1 MFLLSNILELHVWP
15 FTSQT
20 EIFYNTDVSCF
31 MKSEFL
37 FISLVQEYT
46 CTKKRQEKLILFKG
60 FLSLSVVKLEL
71 HIFINISSLFTWLAF
86 WFSRIRSK
94 NGTVVFCKHSICCW
108 FLLLSFVHS
117 LYVCFLRLLKNKK
130 HSTQQPS
137 SGTLWLIDKVSSA
150 AGIYRLVVREGNL
163 DPINY
168 HRYIV
173 VKS

>member
-1 MFLLSNILELHVWP
+1 MKLISGEKYHVHHLKIMFLLSNILELHVWP
-15 FTSQT
+15 FNSQT
-20 EIFYNTDVSCF
+20 EMNYNTDVSCF

-46 CTKKRQEKLILFKG
+46 CTKKSQEKLILFKG

-117 LYVCFLRLLKNKK
+117 LYVCFLRLLRNK
-130 HSTQQPS
+130 STLFSNPPLALS
-137 SGTLWLIDKVSSA
+137 D
-150 AGIYRLVVREGNL
+150 
-163 DPINY
+163 
-168 HRYIV
+168 
-173 VKS
+173 

>member
-1 MFLLSNILELHVWP
+1 MKLISGEKYHVHHLKIMFLLSNILELHVWP

-20 EIFYNTDVSCF
+20 EMNYNTDVSCF

-94 NGTVVFCKHSICCW
+94 KWNRCFLQTQS
-108 FLLLSFVHS
+108 LLLIPSTKFLSLSLCLFPPPPQEQKALYSATLLWHS
-117 LYVCFLRLLKNKK
+117 L
-130 HSTQQPS
+130 
-137 SGTLWLIDKVSSA
+137 
-150 AGIYRLVVREGNL
+150 
-163 DPINY
+163 INWQ
-168 HRYIV
+168 
-173 VKS
+173 S

>member
-1 MFLLSNILELHVWP
+1 MFGLLPAKLRWITILMSVVSWSLSFSLFLLYKNILVP
-15 FTSQT
+15 K
-20 EIFYNTDVSCF
+20 
-31 MKSEFL
+31 KS
-37 FISLVQEYT
+37 
-46 CTKKRQEKLILFKG
+46 QEKLILFKG

>member
-20 EIFYNTDVSCF
+20 EIYYNTDVSCF

-37 FISLVQEYT
+37 FISLVHKYT

-60 FLSLSVVKLEL
+60 FLSLSVVKLEV
-71 HIFINISSLFTWLAF
+71 HIFINISSLFTRLAF

-94 NGTVVFCKHSICCW
+94 NGTVVFCKHRVFCW
-108 FLLLSFVHS
+108 FLPLSFFHS

-137 SGTLWLIDKVSSA
+137 SGTLWLIDKLA
-150 AGIYRLVVREGNL
+150 LRLVFIDSLWERATL
-163 DPINY
+163 TQ
-168 HRYIV
+168 
-173 VKS
+173 